1 MLLNRG
7 VLTTNG
13 VVDRLMKSRI
23 SRIHVKQDIFFEQS
37 AKVVEEW
44 IPTSSSHK

>member
-1 MLLNRG
+1 

-23 SRIHVKQDIFFEQS
+23 SRIHVKQDIFF
-37 AKVVEEW
+37 
-44 IPTSSSHK
+44 

>member
-23 SRIHVKQDIFFEQS
+23 SRIHVKQDIFLNNLQ
-37 AKVVEEW
+37 KL
-44 IPTSSSHK
+44 

>member
-23 SRIHVKQDIFFEQS
+23 SRIHVKQDIFFWTICKRYRRMDPNIQQ
-37 AKVVEEW
+37 
-44 IPTSSSHK
+44 P